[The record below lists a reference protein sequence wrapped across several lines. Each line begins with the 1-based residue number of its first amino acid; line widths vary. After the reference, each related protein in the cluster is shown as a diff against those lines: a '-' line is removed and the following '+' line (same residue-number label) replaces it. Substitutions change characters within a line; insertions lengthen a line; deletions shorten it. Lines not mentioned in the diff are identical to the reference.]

1 MRYSFGA
8 NWRGTSRKAGRWP
21 RAKRAGIKGSPCSP
35 PFGLGNDM
43 GVPLGIMPYKLGLLA
58 VEHTDEG
65 YASVGRGEL
74 EEFLEHA
81 VA

>member
-1 MRYSFGA
+1 
-8 NWRGTSRKAGRWP
+8 
-21 RAKRAGIKGSPCSP
+21 
-35 PFGLGNDM
+35 M
-43 GVPLGIMPYKLGLLA
+43 GVPICIMPYKLRLPA

-65 YASVGRGEL
+65 YAFVGCGEM